1 MSTFTDM
8 KTMYEENG
16 PGTKYFMDTEISG
29 HRTPDTTNLIYKL
42 IEEFIIGNLVS
53 HHDGWRLNKLV

>member
-42 IEEFIIGNLVS
+42 INWFKTFI
-53 HHDGWRLNKLV
+53 